1 METTLILLKP
11 DTVERGLIGHVI
23 SRLENKGLKLAGIKM
38 IQLDNDV
45 INEHYAHIADKPF
58 FSGIVKY
65 MQRTPVVAIAA
76 RGVNAVATVRTLIGA
91 TNPKDALP
99 GTVRGDLALTVD
111 ANIIHASDSVENAEI
126 ELKRFFKGEGIFEY
140 SRLIDEVL

>member
-1 METTLILLKP
+1 METSLILLKP
-11 DTVERGLIGHVI
+11 DTIERGLIGEVI
-23 SRLENKGLKLAGIKM
+23 SRLERKGLKIAWIKM

-58 FSGIVKY
+58 FPGIVKY

-76 RGVNAVATVRTLIGA
+76 KGENAVATVRTLIGA

-99 GTVRGDLALTVD
+99 GTVRWDLALTVD
-111 ANIIHASDSVENAEI
+111 ANIIHASDTVENAEI
-126 ELKRFFKGEGIFEY
+126 ELKRFFKGEGIFDY
-140 SRLIDEVL
+140 SKVIDEIL

>member
-23 SRLENKGLKLAGIKM
+23 SRLEAKGLQLAGIKM
-38 IQLDNDV
+38 IQLDNEV

-58 FSGIVKY
+58 FPGIVKY

-76 RGVNAVATVRTLIGA
+76 RGTDAVATVRTLIGA

-99 GTVRGDLALTVD
+99 GTVRWDLALTVD

-126 ELKRFFKGEGIFEY
+126 ELKRFFKGEGIFDY
-140 SRLIDEVL
+140 TRLINEVL